1 VDLDVGK
8 GSRRGRDMCEPIG
21 KWVNPTHEGATGRR
35 GKKILLKEESCV
47 RPASGMVDSR
57 VS

>member
-1 VDLDVGK
+1 
-8 GSRRGRDMCEPIG
+8 MCEPIG